1 MAYVNL
7 YNPASNVSV
16 RRLVRLGS
24 FTYVI
29 GRIRVSSDQFYIA
42 KLNLNGDMIWQKRF
56 IFPNTVVGGWI
67 WYKTHFTDIVE
78 METGELILLGSDQNN
93 FLLIKLTEDGDLVWT
108 KKYYDRSDT
117 QIIFTNVTSRAR
129 LFKLNE
135 ETLVLKITDTHSQ
148 NGGVLRIDHKFLNI
162 EPNDG
167 GLVSSKEIISQN
179 PILIIRDE
187 EVRGHDL
194 VLFGYRGGKAAILTI
209 DPDLNIIQS
218 VGLAYNGELGG
229 FNYLHIYAVSPVH
242 NGRYSVIGSFYH
254 YDPEQGMRSEEEDG
268 LEFTLNERDDSIP
281 RSVLEHLVDFPEPLP
296 NRFTRFF
303 IAEIEEDNSNVF
315 NERLLDKDF
324 MATYQTI
331 HKNTNGVFFSISH
344 RLFKL
349 NSSLTLSDWV
359 KTIRVQALSSAYL
372 TVNKSIGNTFDAYS
386 YQGSGGKY
394 SVASTAFD
402 YNSCKTELIDD
413 PISLI
418 GQEFAIEDVE
428 ISIKEYSPLEY
439 DEPQIEPVDFES
451 TEAEELCP
459 SDEPQPDLKQSTITA
474 NPTSIA
480 ANGTSTSLI
489 TVVLKDGQGNII
501 NPSNNH
507 TVAINNGGIGS
518 LSPVTNNGD
527 GTYNAILTSSTQ
539 AQTANLTFSVNG
551 NGPSPNTANVQFVTE
566 GIPIS
571 IGDNTAI
578 QSPYLYIQAS
588 GSDGVDSTKGRH
600 LRWAFRGV
608 LGEKHLPK
616 GDYATNYVN
625 FNKPKDYVRIYKAAY
640 IKKTVTLNL
649 LKGVP
654 QVVDDSNHLWIY
666 RPGNK
671 EFYIRFGNAGK
682 YNQVRQTINPLT
694 NPSQFISNYG
704 NELIEVENIKDPF
717 FAVTCNFTS
726 VGSGAEFKVES
737 LSVSTPNINAYKV
750 VSNRKTITG
759 TQLNNP
765 LTLLFENGRAV
776 RWQITNAQLTTL
788 DFEFY
793 SETIQEVNKTSG
805 WLEMGDF
812 ALSLNDGTAYNR
824 LEPSPGDVNGLWQRF
839 NEEALVRV
847 ENYQH
852 KWGAIPEPG
861 DRNIKEVVN
870 RYIQLSENGSN
881 PGAIEN
887 IPLDNNPSDPEDYME
902 ISNLGMLNFSANDYH
917 IARML
922 GLGILDIDYN
932 SSLVKWL
939 YVAEYYTSA
948 DLEDGQGKRE
958 VHHLFMT
965 LPTSISDF
973 RLPVP
978 VDLDNITPGVFL
990 EEENGDPLSLTDENG
1005 YAHDGMSRYVSLY
1018 SNELPEDDINTPF
1031 FVSNEEI
1038 DLSVITTPVYGGLK
1052 YRLNQGDWQK
1062 PELSKDSRYYNIVP
1076 QGDPFYETRFI
1087 LIPEPLRPFYT
1098 HRQTANGI
1106 HRYRSYGINW
1116 FSRAKTSTIELSIET
1131 LIKQKNP
1138 LVPPSNT
1145 NALLIRQEGP
1155 LLLTS
1160 AEEQDRLLAIPV
1172 NNDKTLIRLTY
1183 DYHSAHEL
1191 KNYNV
1196 PMDSPWTNSQL
1207 TDDNNAND
1215 PSILFPDNEEIFA
1228 DEVDIFFR
1236 NQVPNNITGKA
1247 LTVSDHGTNEILSI
1261 ITTGEYEIVST
1272 GETLTPYIAPGTEGN
1287 YIGGVF
1293 ISGENQYI
1301 IHQVTQASQ
1310 GPVFMVYKKEVSDS
1324 IVNGGG
1330 IPSSPPIGE
1339 LEPPVLVTDGLFMA
1353 IENMQNTSSWGTPNP
1368 LNFKVKV
1375 GPGDWEIHREV
1386 IEIIDDD
1393 GEVQRMVEKT
1403 RGIFENTTITP
1414 VNEPIEENPN
1424 DPDNPILGFRGLYK
1438 VEFNGISLNQHPQ
1451 YSSNGVS
1458 AEWYKGIVRIFTE
1471 SAVSGSV
1478 PNKTRKILPVIN
1490 IENIDS
1496 PGNLVVY
1503 VKDPSFDHTNPNYDV
1518 IQTGSNI
1525 KVNFYPGYK
1534 VYLYENT
1541 PFGLNEQIILPA
1553 EGEGVRYSIFGF
1565 RSQDSTGGC
1574 DPISGSCLSKI
1585 SIPCLMFAQEL
1596 IEAKVPEQPEGP
1608 LYATRPD
1615 FFGRATYTLRTKY
1628 QHKPYGVLFYRS
1640 NDEAFLNTLYE
1651 KDTIKEIREHL
1662 EVLGGNNEE
1671 YLTNR
1676 WTNFLD
1682 FGELASDGDFKVY
1695 PPAGVSPDGYKFPNP
1710 DKQAFFD
1717 WANHVLGKLELPL
1730 ITDTPGSLTVGDPK
1744 IINFVRGAIYNAFV
1758 SLTEMPIIYQYLHD
1772 GDYQPIDKPQII
1784 KDRNGNI
1791 IQPGGEDFEMA
1802 PMMKV
1807 IGKAPAPD
1815 ETLFTDFKLDG
1826 TSNNLYFYGVKE
1838 LSTQMKMSD
1847 FSLFLGP
1854 IKLVNTNAPEK
1865 PEIKRIIPVLENIV
1879 LGISPKIQLEVN
1891 AYPKVQNVKKL
1902 TIYRAYTMLDA
1913 QSVQTMQLVK
1923 IVDLEDEGIL
1933 DEPVWT
1939 VSDNFNDLPE
1949 IPFGDG
1955 LFYRVT
1961 VSREVKYAD
1970 SLGNTVVEYAPSQ
1983 ASKIVASLMVEA
1995 NAPQSPVLKF
2005 LSTPPDSNDEIHSVS
2020 LQWAKTAYNAKYH
2033 VYKMNTQGNWAEI
2046 HQLQTND
2053 DDIVLPLTDTDL
2065 QSDTLKLINDEG
2077 NTVYHHFKVLTEN
2090 TAGMLSTEENIL
2102 TIFNE
2107 DNWIEI

>member
-7 YNPASNVSV
+7 YNPASTAYI
-16 RRLVRLGS
+16 RRLVRFGS

-29 GRIRVSSDQFYIA
+29 GRIWVSSDQFYIA
-42 KLNLNGDMIWQKRF
+42 KLSLNGNMVWQKRF

-78 METGELILLGSDQNN
+78 MESGELILLGSDQNN
-93 FLLIKLTEDGDLVWT
+93 FLLIKLTEDGDLIWA
-108 KKYYDRSDT
+108 KKYYDRSDA
-117 QIIFTNVTSRAR
+117 QVIFTNLTSRAR

-135 ETLVLKITDTHSQ
+135 KTLVLKITETHSQ
-148 NGGVLRIDHKFLNI
+148 NGGVRRIDHKFLNI

-167 GLVSSKEIISQN
+167 ELVSSKEIISQN
-179 PILIIRDE
+179 PLLIIRDE
-187 EVRGHDL
+187 EVRGDNL

-209 DPDLNIIQS
+209 DPDLNITQS
-218 VGLAYNGELGG
+218 VGIAYNGDLGG
-229 FNYLHIYAVSPVH
+229 FNYLHIYAASPIH

-254 YDPEQGMRSEEEDG
+254 YDPEQNMRSEEDG
-268 LEFTLNERDDSIP
+268 LEFTLNERDDSTP
-281 RSVLEHLVDFPEPLP
+281 RSVLEHLIDFSEPLP

-303 IAEIEEDNSNVF
+303 IAELEEDNGNVV

-324 MATYQTI
+324 TATYQTI
-331 HKNTNGVFFSISH
+331 HKNTSGVFFSISN

-349 NSSLTLSDWV
+349 NSSLTSSDWV
-359 KTIRVQALSSAYL
+359 KTIRVQALSSTYL

-386 YQGSGGKY
+386 YQGSGGKF
-394 SVASTAFD
+394 SVASTSFD
-402 YNSCKTELIDD
+402 YNSCKTEIIDD
-413 PISLI
+413 SVHLIS
-418 GQEFAIEDVE
+418 QDFAIEDIE
-428 ISIKEYSPLEY
+428 IVIKEYSPIEY
-439 DEPQIEPVDFES
+439 DEPQIEPADFES
-451 TEAEELCP
+451 SETEELCP
-459 SDEPQPDLKQSTITA
+459 SDDPQPDLEQSTITA
-474 NPTSIA
+474 NPTSIL
-480 ANGTSTSLI
+480 ANGISESQI
-489 TVVLKDGQGNII
+489 TVQLNDASGNPITTGGPYTVEILFSAGSMII
-501 NPSNNH
+501 DTGN
-507 TVAINNGGIGS
+507 V
-518 LSPVTNNGD
+518 D
-527 GTYNAILTSSTQ
+527 
-539 AQTANLTFSVNG
+539 G
-551 NGPSPNTANVQFVTE
+551 NGQFTTQLRSSVVEETSFLQFQVDNYGLSPNTATVQFIAE
-566 GIPIS
+566 GVSIEIS
-571 IGDNTAI
+571 KITAI

-588 GSDGVDSTKGRH
+588 GSEGNDSTQGRH

-616 GDYATNYVN
+616 GNYASDYVN
-625 FNKPKDYVRIYKAAY
+625 FNKPKDFVKIYKAAY
-640 IKKTVTLNL
+640 RKKVIQLNL
-649 LKGVP
+649 IQDSP
-654 QVVDDSNHLWIY
+654 EVVDNANRLWIY
-666 RPGNK
+666 RIEGK
-671 EFYIRFGNAGK
+671 EFYVYFRNTAK
-682 YNQVRQTINPLT
+682 YDQVRSTVNPMT
-694 NPSQFISNYG
+694 HPSQFIGHYG
-704 NELIEVENIKDPF
+704 SELIEIENIKELF
-717 FAVTCNFTS
+717 FAVTINFSTRI
-726 VGSGAEFKVES
+726 APDRIFKVET
-737 LSVSTPNINAYKV
+737 LSVSTNDLVANKV
-750 VSNRKTITG
+750 VTNRKTISDDE
-759 TQLNNP
+759 LDSP
-765 LTLLFENGRAV
+765 LKLLFENGRAV
-776 RWQITNAQLTTL
+776 RWQISNASIHTL

-793 SETIQEVNKTSG
+793 SETILEINNTTG
-805 WLEMGDF
+805 WVEMGSF
-812 ALSLNDGTAYNR
+812 ALTLDQGTAFSR
-824 LEPSPGDVNGLWQRF
+824 LEPSPGDVNGVWQRF
-839 NEEALVRV
+839 NEEAFVRI

-852 KWGAIPEPG
+852 KWGATPEPG
-861 DRNIKEVVN
+861 DRNIKEVVEQ
-870 RYIQLSENGSN
+870 YIQLSENASN

-887 IPLDNNPSDPEDYME
+887 IPLENNPSDPEDYME
-902 ISNLGMLNFSANDYH
+902 ISNLDMLNFSANDYH

-922 GLGILDIDYN
+922 GLGILDIDN
-932 SSLVKWL
+932 SSTGIKWL

-958 VHHLFMT
+958 VHHLFMS

-978 VDLDNITPGVFL
+978 IDLDNITPGVFL
-990 EEENGDPLSLTDENG
+990 EEENGDPLSLTDEDG
-1005 YAHDGMSRYVSLY
+1005 YAYDGMSRYVSLY
-1018 SNELPEDDINTPF
+1018 SHELPEDDINAPF

-1052 YRLNQGDWQK
+1052 YRLNQGGWQK
-1062 PELSKDSRYYNIVP
+1062 PELSNDPRYYNIVP
-1076 QGDPFYETRFI
+1076 QGDPFQETRFI

-1098 HRQTANGI
+1098 HRQTANGT

-1116 FSRAKTSTIELSIET
+1116 FSRAKNSALELSIET

-1145 NALLIRQEGP
+1145 NALLIRQESP

-1160 AEEQDRLLAIPV
+1160 ADEQARLNTIGV
-1172 NNDKTLIRLTY
+1172 GDDKTLIRLTY

-1215 PSILFPDNEEIFA
+1215 PSVLFPDNEEIFA

-1272 GETLTPYIAPGTEGN
+1272 GETLTPYIAPGTEAN
-1287 YIGGVF
+1287 YVGGVF

-1330 IPSSPPIGE
+1330 IPSNPPNGE

-1353 IENMQNTSSWGTPNP
+1353 IENMQNTGSWGTPNP

-1393 GEVQRMVEKT
+1393 GEIQRMVEKT
-1403 RGIFENTTITP
+1403 RGVWGEAQVMIDTGANQP
-1414 VNEPIEENPN
+1414 
-1424 DPDNPILGFRGLYK
+1424 
-1438 VEFNGISLNQHPQ
+1438 GIYEIVFDSVTLDQHPQ
-1451 YSSNGVS
+1451 YNSNDIS

-1471 SAVSGSV
+1471 SAVSGAV
-1478 PNKTRKILPVIN
+1478 PNKTRKILPVIG
-1490 IENIDS
+1490 I
-1496 PGNLVVY
+1496 GNLGSNNLTLLVQ
-1503 VKDPSFDHTNPNYDV
+1503 DPSFDPTDPNYDA

-1541 PFGLNEQIILPA
+1541 PFGLNEQNILPA
-1553 EGEGVRYSIFGF
+1553 EGEGVHYSIFGF
-1565 RSQDSTGGC
+1565 RSQDSAGGC

-1585 SIPCLMFAQEL
+1585 SVPCLMFAQEL
-1596 IEAKVPEQPEGP
+1596 IEAEIPEQPEGP

-1615 FFGRATYTLRTKY
+1615 FFGRSTYTLRTKY
-1628 QHKPYGVLFYRS
+1628 QHKPYGILFYRS
-1640 NDEAFLNTLYE
+1640 NDEAFLNALYE

-1662 EVLGGNNEE
+1662 EALGGNNEE

-1772 GDYQPIDKPQII
+1772 DGDYQPIDKPQVI

-1791 IQPGGEDFEMA
+1791 IQPGGEGFEMA

-1807 IGKAPAPD
+1807 IGKAPETD

-1826 TSNNLYFYGVKE
+1826 TSNNLYFYGAKE

-1847 FSLFLGP
+1847 FSPFLGP
-1854 IKLVNTNAPEK
+1854 IKLVNTNAPEA
-1865 PEIKRIIPVLENIV
+1865 PEIKRIIPVLENTV
-1879 LGISPKIQLEVN
+1879 LGISPKIQLEIN
-1891 AYPKVQNVKKL
+1891 AYPKVQSVKKL

-1923 IVDLEDEGIL
+1923 VVDLEDEGIL

-1949 IPFGDG
+1949 IPYGDG

-1970 SLGNTVVEYAPSQ
+1970 SLGDTVVEYAPSQ

-2005 LSTPPDSNDEIHSVS
+2005 LSTPPDANDEIHSVS
-2020 LQWAKTAYNAKYH
+2020 LQWAKMAYNAKYH
-2033 VYKMNTQGNWAEI
+2033 LYKMNSQGNWAEI
-2046 HQLQTND
+2046 HKFQTND
-2053 DDIVLPLTDTDL
+2053 NDIVLPLADTDL
-2065 QSDTLKLINDEG
+2065 QSDSLKLINDEG
-2077 NTVYHHFKVLTEN
+2077 NTVYHHFKVLVEN

-2102 TIFNE
+2102 TVFNE
-2107 DNWIEI
+2107 DDWIEI